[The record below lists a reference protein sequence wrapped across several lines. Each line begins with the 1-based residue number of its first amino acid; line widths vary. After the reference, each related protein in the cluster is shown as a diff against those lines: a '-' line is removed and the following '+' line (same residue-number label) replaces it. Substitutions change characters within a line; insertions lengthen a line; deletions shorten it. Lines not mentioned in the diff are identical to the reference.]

1 MLQAFRNFMSRRTMS
16 ANLRNRAMN
25 TFSSYKIF
33 EETRIKSET
42 SRQQEN
48 RPHEVLYF
56 HKVDDPYS
64 HLTIQYIDKFKSSF
78 DVTFKPVL
86 VGEEDPEMVH
96 EPSLY
101 SVYCLEDVKKIAP
114 FYGIKFSADFYPSKE
129 LVTKANSILTS
140 VAVSYTH
147 LTLPTIYSV

>member
-1 MLQAFRNFMSRRTMS
+1 MLKAFMNFMIRRTIS
-16 ANLRNRAMN
+16 SNLRNRGMN
-25 TFSSYKIF
+25 AFSSYKIF

-86 VGEEDPEMVH
+86 VGEELPEAVH

-101 SVYCLEDVKKIAP
+101 SIYCLEDVKA
-114 FYGIKFSADFYPSKE
+114 SE
-129 LVTKANSILTS
+129 RLQNLS
-140 VAVSYTH
+140 V
-147 LTLPTIYSV
+147 

>member
-86 VGEEDPEMVH
+86 VGEEDPETVH

-101 SVYCLEDVKKIAP
+101 LSLIH
-114 FYGIKFSADFYPSKE
+114 I
-129 LVTKANSILTS
+129 
-140 VAVSYTH
+140 
-147 LTLPTIYSV
+147 

>member
-1 MLQAFRNFMSRRTMS
+1 MLKAFMNFMIRRTIS
-16 ANLRNRAMN
+16 SNLRNRGMN
-25 TFSSYKIF
+25 AFSSYKIF

-86 VGEEDPEMVH
+86 VGEEHPEAV
-96 EPSLY
+96 PRT
-101 SVYCLEDVKKIAP
+101 
-114 FYGIKFSADFYPSKE
+114 F
-129 LVTKANSILTS
+129 LV
-140 VAVSYTH
+140 
-147 LTLPTIYSV
+147 